1 MQTNDQPQRDSLET
15 GARYLATDLAA
26 MVMTDGSAGRCAVPT
41 RDAADA
47 LDVARVLADAAHY
60 LSSLHGRH
68 PGVVDMAS
76 LRRGAE
82 PVGRWFGQAI
92 AGFEGERLY
101 LTRLVVAAG
110 PMPSTPGQASADS
123 AIAGQRQAI
132 ELLARSDRAGCALGA
147 AAGLVLDWQAIRP
160 LLDAVAL
167 RFDVALQPYR
177 LPGQAETLEAVTT
190 VAATS
195 QTIARAIRFGAEQ
208 MLAQHRHLWDLLDAR
223 RSARRGL

>member
-1 MQTNDQPQRDSLET
+1 MQTNDQALRDSPET
-15 GARYLATDLAA
+15 GARDLLAQLATMAR
-26 MVMTDGSAGRCAVPT
+26 TDGSAGRCAVPT
-41 RDAADA
+41 RDAADG
-47 LDVARVLADAAHY
+47 LDVARVLADAAYY
-60 LSSLHGRH
+60 LSALHGRH
-68 PGVVDMAS
+68 PGVIDLAS

-123 AIAGQRQAI
+123 AVNAQRHAI
-132 ELLARSDRAGCALGA
+132 ELLARSDRAGCAVGA
-147 AAGLVLDWQAIRP
+147 AIGLVLDWQAIRP

-177 LPGQAETLEAVTT
+177 LPGQDETL
-190 VAATS
+190 AAAA
-195 QTIARAIRFGAEQ
+195 QAAAGGQPIARAIRFGAEQ